1 MAGDDPSWALNM
13 TEPDMM
19 ELLTNVQ
26 GDPDGPQTV
35 AILIA
40 ARARMRPIP
49 QLHVPFAALLL
60 KAIERIAAP
69 VPVTATNL
77 SSDSKTESAVL
88 APRPSGSSAVVNTSI
103 DASEL
108 KDTASEE
115 NEWALVTKDM
125 GFDTPYFTDY
135 DSVKK
140 IFSGDRNLVRVRMLA
155 CIDFR
160 SHLLFIYSAQWV
172 SPTKGEMG

>member
-26 GDPDGPQTV
+26 GDPDGPKTV

-49 QLHVPFAALLL
+49 QLHGPFAALLL

-77 SSDSKTESAVL
+77 SSDSKTESAVV
-88 APRPSGSSAVVNTSI
+88 AQRPSGSSAVVSTNIS
-103 DASEL
+103 ASDRM
-108 KDTASEE
+108 DTGSEE
-115 NEWALVTKDM
+115 NEWALVTPEM
-125 GFDTPYFTDY
+125 GFESHHVADKASF
-135 DSVKK
+135 KK
-140 IFSGDRNLVRVRMLA
+140 LFSEDRQLVRVRVLA
-155 CIDFR
+155 YIDFR
-160 SHLLFIYSAQWV
+160 SHPFCIYSGQWV
-172 SPTKGEMG
+172 SSNKGEMG

>member
-1 MAGDDPSWALNM
+1 MAGDEFAWAMDM
-13 TEPDMM
+13 TEEYMT
-19 ELLTNVQ
+19 ELFKHLQ
-26 GDPDGPQTV
+26 GNPDGPQTV

-40 ARARMRPIP
+40 ARARMRPIH
-49 QLHVPFAALLL
+49 QLHGPFAALLL

-103 DASEL
+103 DASDL

-135 DSVKK
+135 KSVKK
-140 IFSGDRNLVRVRMLA
+140 LFSDDRNMVRMQMLA

-172 SPTKGEMG
+172 SSTKGEMG